1 MGVPCMIKWREDYSI
16 GVESIDQQH
25 KHLIEIAGRVYD
37 ALKNQFYVDKYDK
50 IVEILKELED
60 YTIYHFGE
68 EEKFMKEIG
77 YEGYFMHKIEHQ
89 KFIEKIQS
97 IDLENID
104 EEQDKYLLDIFN
116 FIADWLVNHI
126 LEKDKAII
134 K

>member
-1 MGVPCMIKWREDYSI
+1 MIKWREDYSL

-25 KHLIEIAGRVYD
+25 KHLIEIANRVYD

-50 IVEILKELED
+50 IVEILKELKD
-60 YTIYHFGE
+60 YTIYHFDE

-89 KFIEKIQS
+89 KFIEKVQA
-97 IDLENID
+97 IDLEKID
-104 EEQDKYLLDIFN
+104 EDQDKYLLDIFN
-116 FIADWLVNHI
+116 FIADWLVKHI
-126 LEKDKAII
+126 LEKDKAIT